1 MEKSKLMALEL
12 ITEVANSH
20 QGNIKLLKKIVT
32 NFYRAGAET
41 IKFQIYFAED
51 FLTKNHERF
60 LHFKKQSFSEKEW
73 KQIIIFTRK
82 IGFKK
87 IYADVLGIKAF
98 TIAKKLNVDGYKIH
112 STDLNNDEL
121 LKKVSVEKKKFFYL

>member
-1 MEKSKLMALEL
+1 MALEL

-60 LHFKKQSFSEKEW
+60 LHFKNNLFQKKNGSKLLFLQEK
-73 KQIIIFTRK
+73 
-82 IGFKK
+82 
-87 IYADVLGIKAF
+87 
-98 TIAKKLNVDGYKIH
+98 
-112 STDLNNDEL
+112 
-121 LKKVSVEKKKFFYL
+121 